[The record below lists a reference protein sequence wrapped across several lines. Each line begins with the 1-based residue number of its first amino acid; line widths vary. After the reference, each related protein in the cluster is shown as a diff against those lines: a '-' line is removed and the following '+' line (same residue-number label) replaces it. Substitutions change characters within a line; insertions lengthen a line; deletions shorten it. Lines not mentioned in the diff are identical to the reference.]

1 LSVDFLEIRGRA
13 RIAKNGECRA
23 LLEFIFVSNRLAG
36 ERRRNC
42 RTEFIPLCRWRE
54 SLIAT
59 IRDKSHSTFCAAFIG
74 LFARDALSKGTMS
87 DSESQ
92 QPAQLKRQ
100 VGLWGAVFMGL
111 GAMIGTG
118 VFVSIGIAAGI
129 TGPAVILAVAL
140 AAVVATCNGLSS
152 AQLAAAHPVSGGTY
166 EYGYKYLTPQLGFTA
181 GWMFLIAKSASAAT
195 AALGA
200 AGYLIVVCGLNW
212 GWIRPLSVAIV
223 VGLAIVVF
231 RGIRR
236 SNQANIIIVSVT
248 LFALGALLLVGLPA
262 VFVET
267 SRTGSF
273 TPFFLENTSGFRDFG
288 PLFHATALMFVAY
301 TGYGRIATLG
311 EEVKRPE
318 VTIPRAVI
326 VTLIITAVLYL
337 GVAVVLVGL
346 IPPDP
351 IERLGEYSHWTW
363 PFRGR
368 LGDPASLLKPG
379 GVLGHAWLRVTLVIG
394 AVTAMLGVLLNLIL
408 GLSRVLLA
416 MGRRRDMPGVFGRVN
431 EARATPDASVV
442 GVSVIV
448 LAFTMIGDIKLAW
461 SFSAFTVLVYYSIT
475 NLAALRMPA
484 ELRLY
489 PRWISILGLVA
500 CVFLAF
506 QVDARTWQIGLGL
519 IAVGLGWHTVARGRR
534 LAATGKVDPA

>member
-1 LSVDFLEIRGRA
+1 
-13 RIAKNGECRA
+13 
-23 LLEFIFVSNRLAG
+23 
-36 ERRRNC
+36 
-42 RTEFIPLCRWRE
+42 
-54 SLIAT
+54 LIAT

-74 LFARDALSKGTMS
+74 PFARDALSKGTMS

-129 TGPAVILAVAL
+129 AGPAVILAIAL

-181 GWMFLIAKSASAAT
+181 GWMFLIAKSASATT

-200 AGYLIVVCGLNW
+200 AGYLSHSLGLTSAW
-212 GWIRPLSVAIV
+212 VRPIALV
-223 VGLAIVVF
+223 IVVF
-231 RGIRR
+231 FAILVLRGINR
-236 SNQANIIIVSVT
+236 SNQANVVIVSVT
-248 LFALGALLLVGLPA
+248 LFAIGVFLLVGLPK
-262 VFVET
+262 VSGDVMVSEKF
-267 SRTGSF
+267 S
-273 TPFFLENTSGFRDFG
+273 PFFLAKANGGPDFG
-288 PLFHATALMFVAY
+288 GLFHATALMFVAY

-318 VTIPRAVI
+318 KTIPRAVI
-326 VTLIITAVLYL
+326 VTMIVTAAMYL

-346 IPPDP
+346 FDSHTVVDPPDFYA
-351 IERLGEYSHWTW
+351 LYSGDRTL
-363 PFRGR
+363 PFGSAPLVGAARI
-368 LGDPASLLKPG
+368 LEG
-379 GVLGHAWLRVTLVIG
+379 GVMPVLMPGLMAIG
-394 AVTAMLGVLLNLIL
+394 AITAMLGVLLNLIL